1 MSGLRLELVAFTPD
15 LERLVATA
23 MLTTTSGAGP
33 SVLFRGLGGRPG
45 RVVEVVGGLESQH
58 GSVLEH
64 NRLVWLVEASGEE
77 VLMLLMGSRFLQV
90 SRLSGDRWL
99 LSGNMRSVLE
109 LAERGGGE
117 IADALV
123 RSIGEA
129 APTLHRCFTGGRA

>member
-1 MSGLRLELVAFTPD
+1 MRLELVAFTPD

-33 SVLFRGLGGRPG
+33 SALFRGLGGRPG
-45 RVVEVVGGLESQH
+45 RVADVVGGLEAQH

-64 NRLVWLVEASGEE
+64 NRFVWLLEASGEE
-77 VLMLLMGSRFLQV
+77 VLGLLLGSRFFQV
-90 SRLSGDRWL
+90 SKLCGGRWL
-99 LSGNMRSVLE
+99 LSGNLRSVLE

-123 RSIGEA
+123 SSIGEA
-129 APTLHRCFTGGRA
+129 APILCGVIAGDRA